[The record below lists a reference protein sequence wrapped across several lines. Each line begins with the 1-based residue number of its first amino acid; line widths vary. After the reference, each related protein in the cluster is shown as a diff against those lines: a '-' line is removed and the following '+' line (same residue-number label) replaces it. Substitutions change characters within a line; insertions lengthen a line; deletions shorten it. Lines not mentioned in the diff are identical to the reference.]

1 MLYRSVHSRC
11 VVTPINAWIHTLSAG
26 FKGIITLPVAFYDFC
41 DVKTYLIHTEYTRN
55 ERCYFFV
62 FHTTTLSEE
71 IELRRKTGFDS
82 QIFLRKSK
90 YLLCVSLEK
99 NLHTLKIKSKYF

>member
-62 FHTTTLSEE
+62 FHTTTPSEE
-71 IELRRKTGFDS
+71 IESRRKAGFDS
-82 QIFLRKSK
+82 QTFLQKFV
-90 YLLCVSLEK
+90 YFLCVSLDK
-99 NLHTLKIKSKYF
+99 NLYAFRIKSKCF